1 MPLNYEI
8 RSEHFFPLFAG
19 DLFCDLTPESLE
31 ALAHIKQTKQLQ
43 KGVSFFAA
51 GDTPRYIYL
60 LVKGEAQLFFNDNLK
75 GIDIARLI
83 KPNEIVGLIEMI
95 LNLPYETDARTI
107 TSCIC
112 ENIGR
117 EDLIRFLHEEPEVCF
132 RLVQLLSLNL
142 QKSYQPFDFQ

>member
-1 MPLNYEI
+1 MLLNYEI

-19 DLFCDLTPESLE
+19 DLFCDLTPASLE
-31 ALAHIKQTKQLQ
+31 ALTHIKQTKQLQ
-43 KGVSFFAA
+43 KGVSFFVA
-51 GDTPRYIYL
+51 GDTPRYVYL
-60 LVKGEAQLFFNDNLK
+60 LVKGEAQLFFNDKK

-83 KPNEIVGLIEMI
+83 EPNEILGLIEMI

-107 TSCIC
+107 TPCIY

-117 EDLIRFLHEEPEVCF
+117 EDLIRFLHGEPEVCF

-142 QKSYQPFDFQ
+142 QKSCQPFGLQ